1 MISSLEI
8 LFSDANEL
16 ISIIKRPCPQVNLR
30 FRSASRTTSEID
42 FFHLQITQRY
52 KLTMEKIKEV
62 LHMNPSPGQSPAKK
76 KSKSSDT
83 TSEESSSDWVQ
94 KSQAEKIE
102 FINRRIARGRDK
114 FEWKLKSKQLNLLKK
129 FNLPVPDYLQ
139 SEVSA
144 GWKGRAGSQD
154 APSSSMPSGSQGAH
168 AGGGGMAGA
177 GAGMTHGS
185 HGASQGGA
193 SLSQSGRGMSREGA
207 LAEGTSGVGGLAGEQ
222 QPQQATV
229 KSIEPGKAAQ
239 NMGAG
244 VMQEGV
250 EGPTSGAR

>member
-1 MISSLEI
+1 
-8 LFSDANEL
+8 
-16 ISIIKRPCPQVNLR
+16 
-30 FRSASRTTSEID
+30 
-42 FFHLQITQRY
+42 
-52 KLTMEKIKEV
+52 MEKIKEV

-76 KSKSSDT
+76 KSKSTDT

-114 FEWKLKSKQLNLLKK
+114 FEWKLKSKQLHLLKK
-129 FNLPVPDYLQ
+129 FNLPVPDYLE

-144 GWKGRAGSQD
+144 GWKGRAGSQG
-154 APSSSMPSGSQGAH
+154 APSSSMPSGSQGTHH
-168 AGGGGMAGA
+168 AGGAGMA

-193 SLSQSGRGMSREGA
+193 SLSQSGTGMSREGT
-207 LAEGTSGVGGLAGEQ
+207 LPVGTSGVGGLAGEQ

-229 KSIEPGKAAQ
+229 KFIDPGKAAQ

-250 EGPTSGAR
+250 EGPTSDAR